1 MPNGR
6 VFPSATGGGLSRGT
20 GAFLQ
25 TLITKRELELR
36 ERQLS
41 QVDRQLSQQD
51 RQLKFNEEVQA
62 LESLFKMIPHLP
74 RGVPISELSG
84 LQDLIQKGLPSLD
97 IADPMIGQITLNERT
112 FDTVIKDLAEA
123 RLDEISG
130 TPEGNALIDRFTN
143 QLTTGRGISTEALE
157 AGEAEVL
164 MDAEL
169 YANSFEALKEDP
181 EAWGAVMKVRLGLQ
195 QPVMFTDPATG
206 KDWSFETAQ
215 GAALTED
222 LMKHWSMLEFQWTS
236 LGSKD
241 QLDLARELMTQME
254 QFEEAIGRPT
264 ALQIIRS
271 WNTQTQGEQAGSL
284 TQGEGSWYDLYTSY
298 VDSGDIG
305 AIRAMQVFTGSA
317 FFGEQTL
324 EELIES
330 NPVGFQAAV
339 FGHVSGQVADAIGK
353 EKPDQVLSL
362 TRDILNSL
370 ESEFGVTLEKK
381 FGRKFK
387 LQFNN
392 SPSSRFPGTSPGPT
406 PIDPSGLGASPTKG
420 GMPAPPSMPQLI
432 SDASV
437 RMWETIDAY
446 KDGTMSLDQVKER
459 YSNPADRRFIIR
471 MARGEGI

>member
-25 TLITKRELELR
+25 TLITKREMELR

-41 QVDRQLSQQD
+41 QVDRQLSQRD

-62 LESLFKMIPHLP
+62 LESLLKMAPHLP
-74 RGVPISELSG
+74 RGVPLSEIPG
-84 LQDLIQKGLPSLD
+84 LQDLAQEALPGVDFS
-97 IADPMIGQITLNERT
+97 DPMIGQITLNERT
-112 FDTVIKDLAEA
+112 FDTVLKDLAEG
-123 RLDEISG
+123 RLDEIAG

-143 QLTTGRGISTEALE
+143 QLTTGRGISTEVIE
-157 AGEAEVL
+157 AGETGAL

-181 EAWGAVMKVRLGLQ
+181 EAWSSVMKVRLGLQ
-195 QPVMFTDPATG
+195 QPVTFTDPMTG
-206 KDWSFETAQ
+206 KDWNFETAQ

-222 LMKHWSMLEFQWTS
+222 LMKHWSMLDLQWQS
-236 LGSKD
+236 LGAKD
-241 QLDLARELMTQME
+241 QLDWAKELMTQME
-254 QFEEAIGRPT
+254 QFDEAVGRPT
-264 ALQIIRS
+264 AIQIIRS
-271 WNTQTQGEQAGSL
+271 WNTQTQGEQSGKV
-284 TQGEGSWYDLYTSY
+284 GEGEGPWYDLYTSY
-298 VDSGDIG
+298 VDTGDVG
-305 AIRAMQVFTGSA
+305 AIKAMQVFVGSLN
-317 FFGEQTL
+317 FGEQTL

-362 TRDILNSL
+362 TRDILGSL

-381 FGRKFK
+381 WGRKFQ
-387 LQFNN
+387 LRFSN
-392 SPSSRFPGTSPGPT
+392 SPSNRFPGTSPGPVQ
-406 PIDPSGLGASPTKG
+406 IDPSGIGVSPTTG
-420 GMPAPPSMPQLI
+420 GIPAPPSMPQLI
-432 SDASV
+432 SDASTK
-437 RMWETIDAY
+437 MWETIDAFRE
-446 KDGTMSLDQVKER
+446 GTMSLDQMKER